1 MFCHLKL
8 KGDKTDIVPI
18 GIKQRFSCDNSYES
32 AVCHVAG
39 VDNDINCACLGERL
53 RKNHAKLKKS
63 SKTQFL

>member
-1 MFCHLKL
+1 MKV
-8 KGDKTDIVPI
+8 DKADIVPI

-53 RKNHAKLKKS
+53 RKKPCKIEKIVQNS
-63 SKTQFL
+63 VFMTC